1 MTEEMGKIT
10 TDVNVVGFLRNVIQS
25 CFENPHLSLG
35 GVSEV
40 NCQVKIIFLTL
51 WELGWDPVQQLFLN
65 FAIPKERMKKSPRM
79 ASAAADIVAAN
90 SAGIYLVCEVKYWD
104 SPYLANSTDQVREYQ
119 EALDAPRSCLTNGR
133 RWIIFDKENENPL
146 IDETFSNVDE
156 MLSGIKD
163 WIGPQT
169 ITIPSPYPYPEAFE
183 LGIATAKR
191 RQPVRD
197 LDQHISTTNLS
208 LWDPEGYSDPI
219 VKQFIN
225 SMDRLCQEE
234 STIIRKDTGTGSISL
249 KDRRKGKKLIEYIP
263 FNNMVCKY
271 KS

>member
-1 MTEEMGKIT
+1 MTEEIGKIIR
-10 TDVNVVGFLRNVIQS
+10 DGNLAGSLKNVIQA
-25 CFENPHLSLG
+25 CFNNPHLSLG

-40 NCQVKIIFLTL
+40 NCQVKIIFLAL
-51 WELGWDPVQQLFLN
+51 WELGWDPVHQLFLN

-104 SPYLANSTDQVREYQ
+104 SPNLIRSFDQVREYQ
-119 EALDAPRSCLTNGR
+119 EALDAPRACLTNGR
-133 RWIIFDKENENPL
+133 RWIVFNKDNENPL
-146 IDETFSNVDE
+146 MDETFAGVDD
-156 MLSGIKD
+156 MLSGIKE

-191 RQPVRD
+191 RQPIRD
-197 LDQHISTTNLS
+197 LDQNKSTTNLS

-225 SMDRLCQEE
+225 DMNRLSQEE
-234 STIIRKDTGTGSISL
+234 STIIRKDTGTGSI
-249 KDRRKGKKLIEYIP
+249 P
-263 FNNMVCKY
+263 
-271 KS
+271 